1 MNAGPD
7 KPEDQTAV
15 APGDAP
21 NLRIDAVLR
30 LSVFAMAALLGVVLL
45 RVGQLQ
51 AFPSDSLQHHIHD
64 RVTREAQPAARG
76 DIADRRGRVLAAT
89 RMGWR
94 VFVDPVEFKPPY
106 GESIKSLAAAL
117 GTDEAVITDRLIGR
131 ISDSQA
137 RIEAGGTAIR
147 YVVVSSVLSD
157 TQLAAVRRLK
167 IPGVHLEQKSVREL
181 PGGPAAA
188 GLGGLVN
195 VDHRGL
201 LGAELAF
208 DEEMTPE
215 AGHLDYVRDARG
227 KPMWVEASGY
237 QPPSPGQSVRLS
249 IDLHLQQITE
259 EEIERGV
266 KDADAVGGRAVM
278 IDPLTGEVLA
288 MADYLRDV
296 RGLADPPARAAKGSK
311 GAVAVEEGR
320 RYKTVRPDPGRRIH
334 PSLARN
340 RCVEDLYEPGS
351 TFKAFMWSVVTE
363 RGLARPDEV
372 FDTHEGSWVTDYG
385 RSVRDVTPKEYLTWA
400 DVLVYSSNIGMVQ
413 GTARLS
419 HRQMRDDVLRFGFG
433 RPTGIG
439 LPGESAGMVTPVTR
453 WSKYTQTSVASG
465 YEVGVTPLQM
475 VRAFAC
481 FARTGDLAGTMPT
494 LTLRAAERAA
504 AGESVRCRV
513 LPTWVAELARE
524 TMKKVARIM
533 EERSRA
539 RFTDEPP
546 LLYSMFGKSGT
557 AEIVRPDGRGYFKGQ
572 HNSSFLAAAPADAP
586 RVVLVVVID
595 DPGPELVRQRMHY
608 GSAVAGPV
616 VRRIV
621 RRSLE
626 YLGVPPEQHEP
637 LQGGD
642 AAALRD

>member
-1 MNAGPD
+1 MNLEPGSSGSRRTNLP
-7 KPEDQTAV
+7 AV
-15 APGDAP
+15 GQA
-21 NLRIDAVLR
+21 RIDAVLR
-30 LSVFAMAALLGVVLL
+30 LSVIVMALLLGLVLL

-51 AFPSDSLQHHIHD
+51 AFPGDDLQRHIHD
-64 RVTREAQPAARG
+64 RVTRERQPAARG

-89 RMGWR
+89 RIGWR
-94 VFVDPVEFKPPY
+94 VFVDPVEFEPPY
-106 GESIKSLAAAL
+106 GSSIKALADAL
-117 GTDEAVITDRLIGR
+117 EADEVALADRLIGR

-137 RIEAGGTAIR
+137 RVEAGGLPLR
-147 YVVVSSVLSD
+147 YVVVSGVLSD
-157 TQLAAVRRLK
+157 TQLAAARRLK
-167 IPGVHLEQKSVREL
+167 IPGVHLERRSVREL

-188 GLGGLVN
+188 GLVGLVSI
-195 VDHRGL
+195 DHRGL

-237 QPPSPGQSVRLS
+237 QPPSPGQNVRLS
-249 IDLHLQQITE
+249 IDLHLQQIVQE
-259 EEIERGV
+259 EVERGV
-266 KDADAVGGRAVM
+266 KDSDAVGGRAVM

-288 MADYLRDV
+288 MADFLRDV
-296 RGLADPPARAAKGSK
+296 RGLADPPARAGKGQQ
-311 GAVAVEEGR
+311 GAFAVEEGR
-320 RYKTVRPDPGRRIH
+320 RYRTVRPDPGRRIH
-334 PSLARN
+334 ASLARN

-363 RGLARPDEV
+363 RGLARPDEI
-372 FDTHEGSWVTDYG
+372 FDTHDGHWVTEYG
-385 RSVRDVTPKEYLTWA
+385 RPVRDVTPKEYLSWA

-413 GTARLS
+413 GTARLT
-419 HRQMRDDVLRFGFG
+419 HRQMREDVLRFGFG

-439 LPGESAGMVTPVTR
+439 LPGESAGMVTPQTK

-465 YEVGVTPLQM
+465 YEIGVTPLQM

-524 TMKKVARIM
+524 TMRRVARIV

-539 RFTDEPP
+539 RFPDEPP
-546 LLYSMFGKSGT
+546 LNYSMFGKSGT

-586 RVVLVVVID
+586 RLVLVVVID
-595 DPGPELVRQRMHY
+595 DPGPELVRHRMHY

-626 YLGVPPEQHEP
+626 YLGVPSETHET
-637 LQGGD
+637 LSGGD
-642 AAALRD
+642 AAAMRD